1 MALTAARSADMP
13 IGLMSVN
20 GCCIP
25 KAPLAVIQ
33 LGRQHPVSKPK
44 VSPATGGFAHVS
56 TPIPASILMCVILT
70 ANVMIDAKLGNT
82 ISLALPRRQCEVTC
96 NQLAGL
102 TVTSRSRSNPT
113 GIQYRDNKKQQVTLL
128 KEGKVVSSRSGS
140 ICKRLS
146 F

>member
-1 MALTAARSADMP
+1 M
-13 IGLMSVN
+13 IG
-20 GCCIP
+20 
-25 KAPLAVIQ
+25 
-33 LGRQHPVSKPK
+33 
-44 VSPATGGFAHVS
+44 
-56 TPIPASILMCVILT
+56 
-70 ANVMIDAKLGNT
+70 AKLGNT
-82 ISLALPRRQCEVTC
+82 ISLVLPRRQCEVTC